1 MEWSADAMNDAET
14 LSAIIRYTHISE
26 NYPL

>member
-1 MEWSADAMNDAET
+1 MELGADTMNDAET

-26 NYPL
+26 NYSL